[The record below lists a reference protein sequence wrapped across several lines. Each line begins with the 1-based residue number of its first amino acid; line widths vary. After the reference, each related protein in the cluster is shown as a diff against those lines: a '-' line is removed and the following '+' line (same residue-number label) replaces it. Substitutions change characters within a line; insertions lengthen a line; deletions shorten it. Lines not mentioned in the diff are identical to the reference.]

1 MSYLSEWFVQRRG
14 LANGIFFCGKLNH
27 AFGLSLS
34 VRSLIPCLGSGL
46 AGILLPII
54 FPPLIKKFGVM
65 GTVRGYAVTLF
76 IGMIPTLLFVK
87 PRMPEA
93 RIRGPNP
100 RARSNYGWLKNKNL
114 WFFIM
119 INTVQ
124 GLGYFVPII
133 WLPSECRLD

>member
-1 MSYLSEWFVQRRG
+1 MSEWFVQRRG
-14 LANGIFFCGKLNH
+14 LANGIFFCGMSYYVS
-27 AFGLSLS
+27 SLVLV
-34 VRSLIPCLGSGL
+34 VRLLTLFIGSGL
-46 AGILLPII
+46 AGIVLPII
-54 FPPLIKKFGVM
+54 FPPLIKKYGVM

-87 PRMPEA
+87 PRMPEP

-133 WLPSECRLD
+133 WLPSECRLS